1 MPLSSMT
8 GFARAEGALSPWSWY
23 FEAKSVNGRG
33 LDMRCRLPPGFDWLE
48 AELRARAPKHFKR
61 GNLQISLMLERE
73 AGTAAL
79 RLNRDALS
87 VVMAALAEVRR
98 AGNLPPPDPA
108 AILAIRGVLETGEGE
123 EDESLV
129 KARDTKI
136 LETADTL
143 LASLAKARA
152 AEGKAIAGV
161 LSGVVEEVVRLAE
174 AAHAHAEAQ
183 PEKIR
188 ERIKEQVELVL
199 SSAAGISEDR
209 LAQEL
214 ALIAVKNDVREE
226 IDRLRVH
233 AQSAHELMAAGEAVG
248 RKLDFLS
255 QEFNREANT
264 ICSKASDVALTKIGL
279 ELKAVIDQFREQV
292 QNIE

>member
-8 GFARAEGALSPWSWY
+8 GFARAEGALAPWTWY

-33 LDMRCRLPPGFDWLE
+33 LDLRCRMPPGYDWLE

-61 GNLQISLMLERE
+61 GNIQISLTLERE
-73 AGTAAL
+73 TGTAAL
-79 RLNRDALS
+79 KLNRDALA
-87 VVMAALAEVRR
+87 VVMAALDEVRQ
-98 AGNLPPPDPA
+98 AGNLPEPDPA
-108 AILAIRGVLETGEGE
+108 AILAIRGVMETGESE
-123 EDESLV
+123 EDEALI
-129 KARDTKI
+129 KARDAKM
-136 LETADTL
+136 LETADAL
-143 LASLAKARA
+143 LGSLAKARA
-152 AEGKAIAGV
+152 GEGKAVGGV
-161 LSGVVEEVVRLAE
+161 LAGLVEEVVRLAE
-174 AAHAHAEAQ
+174 AAHAHAEAR

-188 ERIKEQVELVL
+188 ERIKEQVELL
-199 SSAAGISEDR
+199 MANAAGVSEDR

-214 ALIAVKNDVREE
+214 ALIVVKNDVREE

-264 ICSKASDVALTKIGL
+264 ICSKASDVELTKIGL